1 MPVRLGGPV
10 FVQTNDPVE
19 LARAHRKLGYRSAYC
34 PGVSLEDK
42 QRIREIEKAFKE
54 ADVVI
59 AEVGAWVNILDVN
72 EEKRKQN
79 LETVCRGLALADEIG
94 ALCCVDIAGSF
105 NPERWDGPH
114 PDNLSQKA
122 FDMTVENVRYI
133 LNNVKPKRSKFVLE
147 MMPWVI
153 PDSPDSFLELI
164 KAIDDDGFGVHLDPV
179 NLINS
184 PRRYY
189 ENGKLLE
196 ECFQKLGKWIVSCH
210 AKDTILTD
218 QLTTHIN
225 EARPGT
231 GNLDYRTYLKGLN
244 SLPQN
249 APLLIEHLSTAEEY
263 DLAREYIFSIGKEI
277 GISF

>member
-133 LNNVKPKRSKFVLE
+133 LNNVKPKRAKFVLE

-164 KAIDDDGFGVHLDPV
+164 KAINNNSFGVHFDPV

>member
-1 MPVRLGGPV
+1 MSVRLGGPV

-19 LARAHRKLGYRSAYC
+19 LARDHRKLGYRAAYC

-42 QRIREIEKAFKE
+42 QRIKEIEKAFKE
-54 ADVVI
+54 EEVVI
-59 AEVGAWVNILDVN
+59 AEVGAWVNIMDVN
-72 EEKRKQN
+72 EQKRKEN
-79 LETVCRGLALADEIG
+79 LETVCRGLALADEVG

-133 LNNVKPKRSKFVLE
+133 LNNVRPKRSKFVLE

-189 ENGKLLE
+189 ENGKLLD

-210 AKDTILTD
+210 AKDTILTN

-249 APLLIEHLSTAEEY
+249 PPLLIEHLSTAEEY
-263 DLAREYIFSIGKEI
+263 DLAREYIFSVGKEI

>member
-10 FVQTNDPVE
+10 FVDTNDPFE
-19 LARAHRKLGYRSAYC
+19 LARAHKKLGYRAGYC
-34 PGVSLEDK
+34 PGVALEDK
-42 QRIREIEKAFKE
+42 QRIKDIQEAFKKE
-54 ADVVI
+54 DVVI
-59 AEVGAWVNILDVN
+59 AEVGAWVNIMDVN

-122 FDMTVENVRYI
+122 FDATVENVRYI
-133 LNNVKPKRSKFVLE
+133 LDSVKPKRAKFVLE

-164 KAIDDDGFGVHLDPV
+164 KAINHDGFGVHLDPV
-179 NLINS
+179 NLVNS

-210 AKDTILTD
+210 AKDTILTE

-249 APLLIEHLSTAEEY
+249 PPLLLEHLSTAEEY
-263 DLAREYIFSIGKEI
+263 DLAREYIFSVGKEI

>member
-79 LETVCRGLALADEIG
+79 LETVCHGLALADEIG

-133 LNNVKPKRSKFVLE
+133 LNNVKPKRAKFVLE

-164 KAIDDDGFGVHLDPV
+164 KAINNNGFGVHLDPV

>member
-1 MPVRLGGPV
+1 MPVRLGGPI
-10 FVQTNDPVE
+10 FVNTSDPSE
-19 LARAHRKLGYRSAYC
+19 LAHAHRKLGYRAGYC
-34 PGVSLEDK
+34 PGVTLEDK
-42 QRIREIEKAFKE
+42 QRIKDIQEAFKKE
-54 ADVVI
+54 DIVI
-59 AEVGAWVNILDVN
+59 AEVGVWVNIMDVN

-79 LETVCRGLALADEIG
+79 LETVCRGLALADEVG

-114 PDNLSQKA
+114 PDNISQKA
-122 FDMTVENVRYI
+122 FDITVENVRYI
-133 LNNVKPKRSKFVLE
+133 LDNVKPKRAKFVLE

-164 KAIDDDGFGVHLDPV
+164 RAVNHDGFGVHLDPV

-189 ENGKLLE
+189 ENGKLLS

-210 AKDTILTD
+210 AKDTILTS
-218 QLTTHIN
+218 QLTTHIS
-225 EARPGT
+225 ETRPGL
-231 GNLDYRTYLKGLN
+231 GNLDYRTYLKGLD

-249 APLLIEHLSTAEEY
+249 PPLLIEHLSTAEEY
-263 DLAREYIFSIGKEI
+263 DLARKYIFSIGEEI

>member
-1 MPVRLGGPV
+1 MSVRLGGPI
-10 FVQTNDPVE
+10 FVDTNDPYE
-19 LARAHRKLGYRSAYC
+19 LARAHRRLGYRAAYC
-34 PGVSLEDK
+34 PGVTLEDK
-42 QRIREIEKAFKE
+42 QRIKDIQEAFNKE
-54 ADVVI
+54 DVVI
-59 AEVGAWVNILDVN
+59 AEVGTWVNIMDVN

-79 LETVCRGLALADEIG
+79 LETVCKGLALADELG

-114 PDNLSQKA
+114 PDNVSQRA
-122 FDMTVENVRYI
+122 FDTTVENVRYI
-133 LNNVKPKRSKFVLE
+133 LNSVKPKRAKFVLE

-164 KAIDDDGFGVHLDPV
+164 RAINHDGFGVHLDPV

-210 AKDTILTD
+210 AKDTILTN

-249 APLLIEHLSTAEEY
+249 PPLLIEHLSTAEEY